1 MLTNSSKYVPHP
13 NDKDKGFRVD
23 KIIEQITHSIS
34 VQDLQGLRELW
45 NHLDGHLFSKLEHS
59 FASVFPFCKNPEEH
73 QIFGVC
79 FSKQWQDTLLVS
91 LHNFLATIF
100 QCMPQPALVR
110 AEAEASLIKKLQD
123 ENQTLRN
130 RIQAMTQQQSHPSAA
145 TSTSHQSRLSTFHN
159 QRNFERQTR
168 TSSHP
173 QSLDDITPFDIKPP
187 NHIIDD
193 FYTIA
198 QETLTVSSMA
208 ESQAR
213 GLRSLIKNISSGT
226 SPVLGRKESL
236 DRGKKRSGSRWQ
248 MSLDNDTELSSL
260 YMQRDAPLIELDSI
274 ENEEGGAMYISCGD
288 DGASGV
294 ESEMGYVPNNPLF
307 GLPLDSPQ
315 ECTPTCSGCASCHTG
330 SSLPISELHGTDFDC
345 DNCLDH
351 NGILSSTQL
360 NSQSNLGAAF
370 WGEDMNSFSGL
381 SPLDMDP
388 LPSLFPF
395 SPCGGTS
402 ERPTHDMADVLLSLK
417 HAVLKPSP
425 EPQQMQSQ
433 TQAYGH
439 SHHPQASLSY
449 TVHPQMLVSPSHQSQ
464 LQNSNYGSSS
474 YYDAACGQHPPPIY
488 PSMSVNVSMNMT
500 MHGYGAEAGVPMQ
513 CSQMQWTPQNPSSSV
528 NVLYPPLLSPG
539 HYPSSATY
547 SFTADFRPPGPTPSM
562 GSMIDNMKI
571 SSSSPPRPYFQSN
584 VNYSPPISPNYG
596 QMKIRPGAKSI
607 GFDEEDSNDGLQSDS
622 KPNLCRLCGKTYAR
636 PRCPDCNKSF
646 SQAANLTAH
655 VRTHTG
661 QKPFRYF
668 LKVRVLQR
676 TCEPIQESVL
686 IDSSTLTKH
695 LRIHSGEKPYQCKLC
710 LLRFSQS
717 GNLNRHMRVHGSNG
731 NLMT

>member
-1 MLTNSSKYVPHP
+1 
-13 NDKDKGFRVD
+13 
-23 KIIEQITHSIS
+23 
-34 VQDLQGLRELW
+34 
-45 NHLDGHLFSKLEHS
+45 
-59 FASVFPFCKNPEEH
+59 
-73 QIFGVC
+73 
-79 FSKQWQDTLLVS
+79 
-91 LHNFLATIF
+91 
-100 QCMPQPALVR
+100 
-110 AEAEASLIKKLQD
+110 
-123 ENQTLRN
+123 
-130 RIQAMTQQQSHPSAA
+130 
-145 TSTSHQSRLSTFHN
+145 
-159 QRNFERQTR
+159 
-168 TSSHP
+168 
-173 QSLDDITPFDIKPP
+173 
-187 NHIIDD
+187 
-193 FYTIA
+193 
-198 QETLTVSSMA
+198 
-208 ESQAR
+208 
-213 GLRSLIKNISSGT
+213 
-226 SPVLGRKESL
+226 
-236 DRGKKRSGSRWQ
+236 
-248 MSLDNDTELSSL
+248 
-260 YMQRDAPLIELDSI
+260 
-274 ENEEGGAMYISCGD
+274 MYISCGD
-288 DGASGV
+288 DGAAGV

-315 ECTPTCSGCASCHTG
+315 ECAPTCSGCASCHTG
-330 SSLPISELHGTDFDC
+330 SSLPIPGLHGSDFDC

-351 NGILSSTQL
+351 NGVLSSSQL
-360 NSQSNLGAAF
+360 NSQSNLGAAY
-370 WGEDMNSFSGL
+370 WSPDDMNSFSGL

-395 SPCGGTS
+395 SPCGATYKS

-433 TQAYGH
+433 SQSYG
-439 SHHPQASLSY
+439 HHPQASLSY

-464 LQNSNYGSSS
+464 VQNSNYGSSN
-474 YYDAACGQHPPPIY
+474 YYDSACGQHPPSIY

-500 MHGYGAEAGVPMQ
+500 MHGYGEASVPMQ

-547 SFTADFRPPGPTPSM
+547 SFTADFRPPGPTPTM
-562 GSMIDNMKI
+562 NSMIDNMKI
-571 SSSSPPRPYFQSN
+571 SSASPPRSYYQSN
-584 VNYSPPISPNYG
+584 VNYSPPISPTYG

-607 GFDEEDSNDGLQSDS
+607 GFDEEDSNDGIQSDS

-636 PRCPDCNKSF
+636 PSTLKTHLRTHSGERPYRCPDCNKSF

-661 QKPFRYF
+661 QKPFRCPICDRRF
-668 LKVRVLQR
+668 SQSSSVTTHMR
-676 TCEPIQESVL
+676 THSGERPYRCRSCKKAFS
-686 IDSSTLTKH
+686 DSSTLTKH